1 MQYVDDYRVILEG
14 EDITNFVSETTLD
27 DAIDALAV
35 EASFGVFISPW
46 DKYVKKLSI
55 SPGDNVKITNHDN
68 ELFQGKVVIVSLDGQ
83 VTAYDQG
90 RYLNSSEI
98 ILQCSSIQADDAIR
112 QLCAK
117 AGVKAGTIPEMSTMI
132 EGLWVGHTAATIL
145 NEILETC
152 TAKTGKQYHYRV
164 SGGKLCVAEL
174 TREPITA
181 YHKPAGNIAPFDIT
195 WALGKVSG
203 EDSAEGLYNAVVIAA
218 EKDGN
223 VSVGATASN
232 ETSKLRHGALQ
243 YVETVNLDPGEAELG
258 SMALQ
263 LLEQYDRVSHT
274 RHIDEI
280 WGADEVKSGVVLS
293 FNSPQFGI
301 KGLYRVI
308 HVVHHYG
315 RAGHT
320 MELELQ
326 ALEEPRASQDA
337 AWMKGE
343 KELPPVDDK
352 LQVYGLPDSFGGDA
366 ELGSDQNDGN
376 GKAVKP
382 GDAKSFVAVARGEIG
397 QPETR
402 VKGAD
407 GKTRSNWNKY
417 GEWAGNNGV
426 AWDTQFVCWC
436 ADQAGAPIPTNYA
449 SANVMANYF
458 KSRNLYKKVSS
469 GYTPKPGDLAVC
481 GKRLAIVESATRASI
496 QTIEGNHSNRVE
508 RVTRYYSEI
517 SGFCTPWDNLTGR

>member
-1 MQYVDDYRVILEG
+1 MQYVDDYRVILNG
-14 EDITNFVSETTLD
+14 EDITNFASEITLD

-35 EASFGVFISPW
+35 EASFGVFVSPW
-46 DKYVKKLSI
+46 DKYVKKLHI
-55 SPGDNVKITNHDN
+55 SPGDTVKIMNHDS
-68 ELFQGKVVIVSLDGQ
+68 ELFQGKVVTVSLDGQ

-98 ILQCSSIQADDAIR
+98 ILQCSSLPADDAIR

-117 AGVKAGTIPEMSTMI
+117 TGVKAGIIPEMSTKI
-132 EGLWVGHTAATIL
+132 DGLWVGDTAATIL

-152 TAKTGKQYHYRV
+152 TAKTGKSYHYRV

-174 TREPITA
+174 TNEPITA
-181 YHKPAGNIAPFDIT
+181 YHKPAENIAPFDIT

-218 EKDGN
+218 EEDGN
-223 VSVGATASN
+223 VAVGATASN

-243 YVETVNLDPGEAELG
+243 YIETVNLDPGETELG
-258 SMALQ
+258 NMALR

-293 FNSPQFGI
+293 FNSPAFGI
-301 KGLYRVI
+301 KGLHRVI
-308 HVVHHYG
+308 HVVHHYHN
-315 RAGHT
+315 AEHT

-343 KELPPVDDK
+343 TELPPVSDK
-352 LQVYGLPDSFGGDA
+352 IQVYGLPDFFGGDA
-366 ELGSDQNDGN
+366 ELGSDSTDDTD
-376 GKAVKP
+376 KVSPP
-382 GDAKSFVAVARGEIG
+382 GDAKSFVAIAQGEIG
-397 QPETR
+397 QQETR

-407 GKTRSNWNKY
+407 GKTRSNMTKY

-426 AWDTQFVCWC
+426 SWDTQFVCWC
-436 ADQAGAPIPTNYA
+436 ADQARAPIPTNYA

-458 KSRNLYKKVSS
+458 KSRGLYKTVSS
-469 GYTPKPGDLAVC
+469 GYIPKPGDLAVC
-481 GKRLAIVESATRASI
+481 GKKLSIVESATRASI
-496 QTIEGNHSNRVE
+496 QTIEGNRSNRVE
-508 RVTRYYSEI
+508 RVTRHYSEV
-517 SGFCTPWDNLTGR
+517 SGFCTPWEK